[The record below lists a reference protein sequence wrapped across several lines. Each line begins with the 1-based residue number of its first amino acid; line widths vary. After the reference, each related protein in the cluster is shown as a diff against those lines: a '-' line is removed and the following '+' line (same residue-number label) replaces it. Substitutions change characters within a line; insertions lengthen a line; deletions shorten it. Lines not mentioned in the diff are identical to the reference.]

1 MFEKTHAHKYTQNES
16 KNFTEYFPHYREVT
30 VICSIQLTES
40 YYYPLM
46 GHDQFENPR
55 TYLIHLPIH
64 HIIYDKVT
72 LYT

>member
-30 VICSIQLTES
+30 VICSIQLTKS

-46 GHDQFENPR
+46 GHD
-55 TYLIHLPIH
+55 PIW
-64 HIIYDKVT
+64 K
-72 LYT
+72 L